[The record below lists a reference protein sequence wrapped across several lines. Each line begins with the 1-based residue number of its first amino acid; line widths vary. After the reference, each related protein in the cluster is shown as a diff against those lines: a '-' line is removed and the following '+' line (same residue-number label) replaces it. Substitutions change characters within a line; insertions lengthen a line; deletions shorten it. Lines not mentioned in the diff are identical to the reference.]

1 MEKEN
6 NGFAPVEDF
15 LGKVNHEKYPD
26 VTQENK
32 FELQNILSKRHG

>member
-1 MEKEN
+1 MNSPGRRFFRK
-6 NGFAPVEDF
+6 
-15 LGKVNHEKYPD
+15 KVNHEKYPD